1 MVLKCR
7 FRKKDIVN
15 ICKRDLMMHN
25 RLLAYKVID
34 MDDLEDF
41 SDLLKESIKIYVK
54 ISMMD

>member
-7 FRKKDIVN
+7 FRKKDIVI

-25 RLLAYKVID
+25 RLLADKVID

-54 ISMMD
+54 ISTMD